1 MEGYS
6 DYSMVEG
13 KLREGMYPGNR
24 HKCRRD
30 VGRIAGGL
38 LAAGRLSSSEVDA
51 LRALAVSLSSDSKKL
66 GEREWNEGV
75 SFGSKQPLPTDYP
88 SRPDGQAAPDRAK
101 PLSWDSELKEADY
114 KIVREEWL
122 ENVAVPEPSK
132 DDWNPC
138 RELSTYLNL
147 LFEPDDIIGYCTHP
161 FEKEGRFIPSNGVY
175 DRTVKEIL
183 AKLKKGKF
191 DEAVGTPDE
200 RVGGWIRINPLDGK
214 GTKDVNVSDYRYA
227 LVESDELEIEKQVA
241 IYHQLELPCK
251 CIVHSGG
258 KSAHAIV
265 KINADSLDQYHQ
277 RVDFLFEVLRRN
289 NLPVDRQNRNPSR
302 YSRMPGLVRGEHKQF
317 IIERECGKSS
327 WEEWEDWIKDLN
339 DDLPDFDVVSD
350 LDHIEPYDP
359 EMIEG
364 VLRVGHKMCVVG
376 PSKAG
381 KSFLMIELAL
391 AVSEGKK
398 WLGRS
403 CAQGRVLYLNLEVAK
418 NSFNQRL
425 RSVNMSLGNPNRLS
439 GNLVVWNLRGR
450 VVPLD
455 RLVPKIE
462 RRIQKFGSPF
472 DLIIVDPIYK
482 VLTGDENNASDMAK
496 FCSYLDKLAFDC
508 KSTIVFCH
516 HHSKGA
522 QGDKRSM
529 DRASGSGVFARD
541 PDALIDLLPLESE
554 SARRVFSNNLEC
566 DAIAS
571 KASELTYSDDWK
583 NEVSEDD
590 QLVADRL
597 MNALGKLFATED
609 PDVMHQIRAARAAVR
624 TELETITGWRASFTL
639 REFPTPKPQNFW
651 FRFPRHY
658 MDDENLLADCSPEG
672 EVPPSRRASAKPKKD
687 EKEKMSKPET
697 LRQAI
702 LFDPSVQWT
711 IEKAAEFLH
720 VKQRSIYDYCKRLN
734 LRVDRGVIVPPQQ
747 KSEQNKQ
754 KQKTPEELPDE
765 PPF

>member
-1 MEGYS
+1 MDYS
-6 DYSMVEG
+6 DYDMIEA
-13 KLREGMYPGNR
+13 KIREGMYKGNR
-24 HKCRRD
+24 HRCRRD

-38 LAAGRLSSSEVDA
+38 LAAHRLSQTEVDRLGA
-51 LRALAVSLSSDSKKL
+51 IAIELSSDSKTL

-75 SFGSKQPLPTDYP
+75 SFGVKQPLPTDYTP
-88 SRPDGQAAPDRAK
+88 GQSSFGRSQ
-101 PLSWDSELKEADY
+101 PLSWDSELKETDY

-122 ENVAVPEPSK
+122 ENVAVLEPSK

-147 LFEPDDIIGYCTHP
+147 LFEPDDIIGYCTNP

-175 DRTVKEIL
+175 HRTVKDIL

-191 DEAVGTPDE
+191 DEAVGTPNE
-200 RVGGWIRINPLDGK
+200 KVGGWIRINPLDGK
-214 GTKDVNVSDYRYA
+214 GTKDVNVVDYRYA

-302 YSRMPGLVRGEHKQF
+302 YTRMPGLVRGDHKQF

-398 WLGRS
+398 WLGRN

-425 RSVNMSLGNPNRLS
+425 RSVNMSLGNSNKLS

-554 SARRVFSNNLEC
+554 SARKVFSNTLEC

-571 KASELTYSDDWK
+571 KASEASYSDDWK

-590 QLVADRL
+590 QLVAEKFI
-597 MNALGKLFATED
+597 NALGKFFATDD
-609 PDVMHQIRAARAAVR
+609 PDIMHQIRAARASVR
-624 TELETITGWRASFTL
+624 KEMESITGWRASFTL

-672 EVPPSRRASAKPKKD
+672 EVASSRRQSSSKRAAV

-697 LRQAI
+697 LKQAI
-702 LFDPSVQWT
+702 LFDPTVEWT
-711 IEKAAEFLH
+711 IEKASEFLH
-720 VKQRSIYDYCKRLN
+720 VKQRSVYDYCKRLN
-734 LRVDRGVIVPPQQ
+734 FRVDRGVIVPPSVKPKANPP
-747 KSEQNKQ
+747 KS
-754 KQKTPEELPDE
+754 PEELPDE

>member
-30 VGRIAGGL
+30 IGRIAGGL

-747 KSEQNKQ
+747 KSEPNKQ

>member
-75 SFGSKQPLPTDYP
+75 SFGSKQPLPNDYP

-747 KSEQNKQ
+747 KSEPNKQ

>member
-1 MEGYS
+1 MEEYS

-13 KLREGMYPGNR
+13 KLRDGMYPGNR

-75 SFGSKQPLPTDYP
+75 SFGSKQPLPTDYSPRP
-88 SRPDGQAAPDRAK
+88 SGDSSK
-101 PLSWDSELKEADY
+101 PLSWDSELKEPDY

-122 ENVAVPEPSK
+122 ESVAVPEPSK
-132 DDWNPC
+132 EDWNPC

-175 DRTVKEIL
+175 DRTVKDIL
-183 AKLKKGKF
+183 GKLKRGKF
-191 DEAVGTPDE
+191 DEAVGTPDD

-398 WLGRS
+398 WLGRN

-425 RSVNMSLGNPNRLS
+425 RSVNMSLGNSNRLS

-516 HHSKGA
+516 HHSKGG
-522 QGDKRSM
+522 QGEKRSM

-554 SARRVFSNNLEC
+554 TARKVYSNNVEC
-566 DAIAS
+566 DAIAA
-571 KASELTYSDDWK
+571 KMSEVSYDDDWK
-583 NEVSEDD
+583 DQIGEDD
-590 QLVADRL
+590 QLVAEKFI
-597 MNALGKLFATED
+597 NALGRVYADDEETMSA
-609 PDVMHQIRAARAAVR
+609 VRGARAAARQEMEAV
-624 TELETITGWRASFTL
+624 TGWRVSFTL
-639 REFPTPKPQNFW
+639 REFPAPKEQNIW
-651 FRFPRHY
+651 FRFPRHV
-658 MDDENLLADCSPEG
+658 MDDENLLADCYPEG

-747 KSEQNKQ
+747 KSEPNKQ